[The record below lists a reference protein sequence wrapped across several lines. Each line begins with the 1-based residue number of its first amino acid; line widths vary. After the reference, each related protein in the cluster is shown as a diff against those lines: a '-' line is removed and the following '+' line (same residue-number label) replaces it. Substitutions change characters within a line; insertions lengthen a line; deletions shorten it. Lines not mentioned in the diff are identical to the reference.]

1 MSQHSNRSPF
11 SALARV
17 SHRLALG
24 AVALLTLGLTCVW
37 AGGSPPIAHAATVAI
52 NQCNYVETGAAREL
66 ICTVNIVNY
75 IDVVEGTT
83 VSKVSTTVCAGA
95 PGEAGCVTTPGTL
108 TTDLVGSVNQC
119 NNSVNAGGSIV
130 TCTVNIV
137 NNISGTGLTSP
148 ATVNQCIGSGQ
159 GGGTEPTMICAPS
172 AASGADI
179 IQCNTAGNGG
189 GATER
194 VQCSTLT
201 STVSSLLPV
210 TIVQCNDSANGGGDL
225 VTCRA
230 QITTTFVGDLTPE
243 EIPSFGAAS
252 RGLIL
257 LAVLVTGVG
266 AVSLLAARRRR
277 FS

>member
-1 MSQHSNRSPF
+1 MSQHSNRSAV
-11 SALARV
+11 STLARV
-17 SHRLALG
+17 SRRLALG

-119 NNSVNAGGSIV
+119 NNSVNAGGSIL
-130 TCTVNIV
+130 TCTVNIL
-137 NNISGTGLTSP
+137 NNITGMGTVTP
-148 ATVNQCIGSGQ
+148 ASVFQCIGSGQ

-172 AASGADI
+172 STSGADI
-179 IQCNTAGNGG
+179 TQCNTAGNGG

-194 VQCSTLT
+194 VKCSVTT

-225 VTCRA
+225 VTCRS
-230 QITTTFVGDLTPE
+230 QITTTFVGELTPE
-243 EIPSFGAAS
+243 EIPAFGAAS
-252 RGLIL
+252 RGLTL
-257 LAVLVTGVG
+257 LAFLVTGVG
-266 AVSLLAARRRR
+266 VIGLVAARRRL
-277 FS
+277 S